1 MASGSTATAYLK
13 LNRVALEALTVN
25 YIVRDENGNVV
36 RTGTVT
42 FAVGDA
48 TASVGSL
55 APGETIEIVSDNTV
69 LADGNIEFDVQE
81 LASDN
86 TDPPVISYVLY
97 DKSLSYEQ
105 GFAVSVSLQ
114 IAPCLTP

>member
-1 MASGSTATAYLK
+1 MAVAIQTAGRLTGETDGNNFVFNARGETQDTVVAETSETLVQLDDPYLIGFEQGQFFVASGSTATAYLK

-55 APGETIEIVSDNTV
+55 AR
-69 LADGNIEFDVQE
+69 
-81 LASDN
+81 
-86 TDPPVISYVLY
+86 
-97 DKSLSYEQ
+97 
-105 GFAVSVSLQ
+105 
-114 IAPCLTP
+114 